1 MTVKILPS
9 VAAGS
14 VSAPPSKSMA
24 HRALI
29 CGALS
34 QGSNISN
41 LAASEDIKATLS
53 CLKALGAQV
62 AETENG
68 VHIGAADVFCP
79 PEGAVLNCNESGSTL
94 RFLLPLC
101 LLSGKEITLTGTDR
115 LFARPLSIYE
125 DICREQGISFIKDEN
140 SVTVQGKLKSGD
152 YQIPGNIS
160 SQFITGLLY
169 TLPLLAGDSR
179 LEVTGV
185 FESASYID
193 LTLSALGDFGIQITR
208 QENTFYIP
216 GAQHYRAADYTV
228 EGDMSNAAFLEGFNL
243 LGGNVCVRGIN
254 ENTLQG
260 DRVYLQMFR
269 DLQQGK
275 KDFDLSDCPDL
286 GPVMFA
292 LAANSG
298 GARFTGTRRL
308 KIKESDRAEAMA
320 AELLKLGI
328 ACTIEENSVQ
338 IHPGN
343 LCAPKEPL
351 QGHNDHR
358 IVMAL
363 SLLLTKTGGCI
374 EGAQA
379 VKKSYPD
386 FFEVIKTL
394 GIQAICVGGG
404 ALDAPL

>member
-1 MTVKILPS
+1 MNVQILPS

-14 VSAPPSKSMA
+14 VSAPPSKSTA

-34 QGSNISN
+34 RGSRITN

-62 AETENG
+62 TETENG
-68 VHIGAADVFCP
+68 VYIGGADVFCP

-101 LLSGKEITLTGTDR
+101 LLSGKEITLTGTER
-115 LFARPLSIYE
+115 LLSRPLSIYE
-125 DICREQGISFIKDEN
+125 DICKEQGIAFTKTTG
-140 SVTVQGKLKSGD
+140 SVTVQGKLKSGG
-152 YQIPGNIS
+152 YQVPGNIS

-169 TLPLLAGDSR
+169 TLPLLPGDSR
-179 LEVTGV
+179 LEVTGA

-193 LTLSALGDFGIQITR
+193 LTLSALADFGIQITR
-208 QENTFYIP
+208 QENTFFIP
-216 GAQHYRAADYTV
+216 GNQRYQAADYTV

-243 LGGNVCVRGIN
+243 LGGNVCVEGIL
-254 ENTLQG
+254 ENSLQG
-260 DRVYLQMFR
+260 DRVYMQMFR
-269 DLQQGK
+269 ELSQGK
-275 KDFDLSDCPDL
+275 KEFDLSDCPDL
-286 GPVMFA
+286 APVMFA
-292 LAANSG
+292 LSAFCG
-298 GARFTGTRRL
+298 GAVFTGTRRL
-308 KIKESDRAEAMA
+308 KLKESDRAEAMA
-320 AELLKLGI
+320 AELKKLGI
-328 ACTIEENSVQ
+328 ASTIEENSVE
-338 IHPGN
+338 IHPGS
-343 LCAPKEPL
+343 LSAPTEPL

-386 FFEVIKTL
+386 FFDVIKNL
-394 GIQAICVGGG
+394 GIGMKTYDYQ
-404 ALDAPL
+404 